1 MGKFEAGL
9 EGYAIKG
16 LRRFGLREQKVWA
29 DAWKWDLCL
38 ALLANPISHIFSF

>member
-16 LRRFGLREQKVWA
+16 LRRFGLREQKV
-29 DAWKWDLCL
+29 
-38 ALLANPISHIFSF
+38 